1 LRIKKQKI
9 KSKKKKTKPVWALKL
24 PSGPPEEQPPPLS
37 PLPPCTPAFAVEPTG
52 GALASD

>member
-24 PSGPPEEQPPPLS
+24 PSGPPEEQPPRSAHYPLARPRS
-37 PLPPCTPAFAVEPTG
+37 Q
-52 GALASD
+52 